1 MQNYYIRKIKLTD
14 IINEFVKILIQYILK
29 LQKDRKFGGGHSLPI
44 RNIAQQK
51 AESLYIIMLA
61 PYAAEQFGK

>member
-1 MQNYYIRKIKLTD
+1 M
-14 IINEFVKILIQYILK
+14 K

-61 PYAAEQFGK
+61 PYAAEQFGKWFEASRSVGTFLC